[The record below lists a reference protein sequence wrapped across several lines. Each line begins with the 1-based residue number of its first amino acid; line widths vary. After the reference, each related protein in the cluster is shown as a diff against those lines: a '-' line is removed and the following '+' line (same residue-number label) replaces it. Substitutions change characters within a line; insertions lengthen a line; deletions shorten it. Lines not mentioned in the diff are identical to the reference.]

1 MVRRIYVEKKKGFDV
16 EAEAL
21 FHDVKENLHLP
32 NLTGVRILNRY
43 DVDGIDGPTY
53 EAAKFTVFA
62 EPAIDVVYEETMPAE
77 VRSAIYFAV
86 EYLPGQYD
94 QRADSAAQ
102 CIKLMNA
109 GAEAIVKFAKVIVLE
124 GNLDAGQLE
133 AVKGYCVNPVDSQI
147 AANEKPD
154 DLAMETTAAADV
166 EVIEGFRS
174 MDEKALE
181 QYRKD
186 MGLAMSP
193 ADIKFVQKYYAEE
206 EDREPTLTELKVID
220 TYWSDHCRHTTFN
233 TTLAEVAFEDS
244 PYGKLVQEAFDQYME
259 MRKDVYGDRKKNVCL
274 MDMACIGAKYLKKH
288 GKADDLDES
297 EEINACSIKVKA
309 EVDGREE
316 DWLVMFKNETHNHPT
331 EIEPFGGAATCL
343 GGAIRDPLSGRVYVY
358 QAMRV
363 TGAADPRKPIE
374 ETLAG
379 KLPQRKITQEAAAGY
394 SSYGN
399 QIGLATGLVDE
410 VYHENYV
417 AKRMEIGAVV
427 GAAPASHVVRN
438 VPQKGDVIILVGG
451 RTGRDGCGGATG
463 SSKEH
468 TEESIL
474 QCGAEVQK
482 GNPPVER
489 NIQRMFRRKEVA
501 TLIKRCNDFG
511 AGGVSVAIGE
521 LADGLEINLDLVPK
535 KYEGL
540 DGTELAISES
550 QERMAVVVE
559 ADKEEAF
566 IAYAREEN
574 LEATT
579 VAQVTDTNRVRM
591 HWRGT
596 CILDLSRDFLNT
608 NGAQQFTAV
617 RVVAPSGIAAD
628 CAGGKKEAG
637 AAGMETKDAADGAVS
652 RELAGAA
659 KMAAGNGTASAVKTM
674 ANSAAAM
681 KMAAGNAPLA
691 NLLKE
696 TKTKEELLADLNCCS
711 KKGLVE
717 RFDSTIGAATVLM
730 PLGGKYQLS
739 PAAGM
744 AAKLPVVA
752 GETNTAT
759 LMAYGFD
766 PQVAVKS
773 PFHGALYAVVD
784 SVAKIAAMGGDYKT
798 VRLTFQEYFEKL
810 GADAARWGK
819 PMAALLGALRVQ
831 KELEIPAIGGKDS
844 MSGTFMDI
852 DVPPTLASF
861 AITTIDAAQV
871 VSTEFKKAGSK
882 LVALTTPVDKN
893 GIIDFEAFRKNLAK
907 MRELAEAGML
917 LSANTIGRGGLY
929 ITLVK
934 MAAGNGIGADV
945 TVQGDILS
953 PMYGSLLLE
962 IPADADLAKLMDG
975 SIFAEVGVTAADGKL
990 TVNGEAEELAA
1001 ILATWQMPL
1010 EGIFPVRTAEFKT
1023 EANKAQV
1030 ARTLYTDRN
1039 QKGPAVK
1046 VASPKVVIPAF
1057 PGTNCEMDSARAF
1070 RKAGAEAEIHIIRN
1084 LTAAQLEDSIRE
1096 LEQKIRQSQIIMIP
1110 GGFSGGDEPDGS
1122 AKFITAVFRNPAI
1135 KDAVSDLLENRDGL
1149 MLGICN
1155 GFQALIKLGL
1165 VPDGT
1170 IHDMGE
1176 DSPTLTYNEI
1186 GRHASCLVRTGI
1198 ASVKSPWLAG
1208 VGAGDVFTVPVSHGE
1223 GRFIASQELL
1233 ERLSENGQIATQ
1245 YVDFDGNPS
1254 MDIAFNPNGSMM
1266 AIEGITS
1273 PDGRVL
1279 GKMGHSER
1287 IGENL
1292 YKNVIGEKDQKIFE
1306 SGVAY
1311 FK

>member
-16 EAEAL
+16 EAASL
-21 FHDVKENLHLP
+21 FNDIRENLHIKE
-32 NLTGVRILNRY
+32 LTGVRVLNRY
-43 DVDGIDGPTY
+43 DIDGIDDATY
-53 EAAKFTVFA
+53 EAAKLTVFA
-62 EPAIDVVYEETMPAE
+62 EPAIDVVYEETMPE
-77 VRSAIYFAV
+77 ELGSAIFFAV

-94 QRADSAAQ
+94 QRADSASQ

-109 GAEAIVKFAKVIVLE
+109 EADATVKFARVIILE
-124 GNLDAGQLE
+124 GDLDDQQVE
-133 AVKGYCVNPVDSQI
+133 TIRSYCVNPVDSQI
-147 AANEKPD
+147 AADEKPEN
-154 DLAMETTAAADV
+154 LEMETTVPEDV
-166 EVIEGFRS
+166 AVITGFRT
-174 MDEKALE
+174 MDEATLE
-181 QYRKD
+181 NYRKE
-186 MGLAMSP
+186 MGFAMSP
-193 ADIKFVQKYYAEE
+193 ADIQFVQKYYAED
-206 EDREPTLTELKVID
+206 EDRDPTLTELKVID

-233 TTLAEVAFEDS
+233 TTLEEVTFEDS
-244 PYGKLVQEAFDQYME
+244 PYGRIVKEAFDQYMA
-259 MRKDVYGDRKKNVCL
+259 MRKDVYGDRDKNLCL

-288 GKADDLDES
+288 GKVDNLDES

-309 EVDGREE
+309 KIDGKEE

-427 GAAPASHVVRN
+427 GAAPADHVIRK
-438 VPQKGDVIILVGG
+438 VPAKGDVIILVGG

-550 QERMAVVVE
+550 QERMAVVVD
-559 ADKEEAF
+559 ADKEAEF
-566 IAYAREEN
+566 IKYAHEEN

-579 VAQVTDTNRVRM
+579 VAKVTDTNRVRM
-591 HWRGT
+591 HWRGK

-608 NGAQQFTAV
+608 NGAQQFAK
-617 RVVAPSGIAAD
+617 AYAANEVTVSP
-628 CAGGKKEAG
+628 AELFHETRIKKE
-637 AAGMETKDAADGAVS
+637 
-652 RELAGAA
+652 
-659 KMAAGNGTASAVKTM
+659 
-674 ANSAAAM
+674 
-681 KMAAGNAPLA
+681 
-691 NLLKE
+691 LL
-696 TKTKEELLADLNCCS
+696 TDLNCCS
-711 KKGLVE
+711 KKGLIE

-744 AAKLPVVA
+744 AAKLPVVN
-752 GETNTAT
+752 GETETAT
-759 LMAYGFD
+759 IMAYGFD
-766 PQVAVKS
+766 PEFAVKS
-773 PFHGALYAVVD
+773 PFHSALYAVVD
-784 SVAKIAAMGGDYKT
+784 SAAKIAAMGGDYRKI
-798 VRLTFQEYFEKL
+798 RLTFQEYFEKL
-810 GADAARWGK
+810 GTSAARWGK

-852 DVPPTLASF
+852 DVPPTLTSF
-861 AITTIDAAQV
+861 AITDIDADDI
-871 VSTEFKKAGSK
+871 VSTEFKQEGSR
-882 LVALTTPVDKN
+882 LVLLTSPVDED
-893 GIIDFEAFRKNLAK
+893 GILDFEVFRKNLLK
-907 MRELAEAGML
+907 VRELAAAGKL
-917 LSANTIGRGGLY
+917 LAADTIGRGGLY

-934 MAAGNGIGADV
+934 MAVGNGIGADV
-945 TVQGDILS
+945 KWDGDILA
-953 PMYGSLLLE
+953 PLYGSLVIE
-962 IPADADLAKLMDG
+962 VAADEDVDALMAG
-975 SIFAEVGVTAADGKL
+975 AGYAVIGETTADGKL
-990 TVNGEAEELAA
+990 TVNGEAESVAEITAE
-1001 ILATWQMPL
+1001 WQEPV
-1010 EGIFPVRTAEFKT
+1010 EGVFPVRTADFR
-1023 EANKAQV
+1023 NKKDTTAV
-1030 ARTLYTDRN
+1030 SRSLYTDRN
-1039 QKGPAVK
+1039 SAGPAIK
-1046 VASPKVVIPAF
+1046 IARPKVVIPAF
-1057 PGTNCEMDSARAF
+1057 PGTNCEVDSARAF
-1070 RKAGAEAEIHIIRN
+1070 RKAGADADIHIIRN
-1084 LTAAQLEDSIRE
+1084 LTTAQLEDSIRE
-1096 LEQKIRQSQIIMIP
+1096 LEKKIRESQIIMIP

-1135 KDAVSDLLENRDGL
+1135 KDAVTDLLENRDGL

-1165 VPDGT
+1165 VPEGK
-1170 IHDMGE
+1170 IVDMTE
-1176 DSPTLTYNEI
+1176 NSPTLTYNKI
-1186 GRHASCLVRTGI
+1186 GRHVSCLVRTGI
-1198 ASVKSPWLAG
+1198 TSVKSPWLAG
-1208 VGAGDVFTVPVSHGE
+1208 VEAGDVFTIPVSHGE
-1223 GRFIASQELL
+1223 GRFIADDETLA
-1233 ERLSENGQIATQ
+1233 RLAANGQIATQ

-1254 MDIAFNPNGSMM
+1254 MDIAFNPNGSVM

-1273 PDGRVL
+1273 PDGRVF

-1287 IGENL
+1287 IGKNV
-1292 YKNVIGEKDQKIFE
+1292 YKNVTGEKDQKIFE
-1306 SGVAY
+1306 SGVKY